1 MAKLDP
7 FGNSDLDQHGSRST
21 LPAASASV
29 ATRLA
34 PIVGDM
40 LGSAAALLHVTCWD
54 GSSFGDAGS
63 PVRLRVNTPTALKRL
78 VWAPGELGLS
88 RAYVAGEIDLEGSV
102 FDLLGIRDAIADPS
116 EHVRVGFGP
125 AGFARLLVSAVGL
138 GAVGVPPKPP
148 PEEASVRGRLHSRP
162 RDRAAITHH
171 YDVGNDFYGVLLG
184 PTLTYSCAY
193 FARPEMTL
201 DEAQDAKHELI
212 CAKLGLAPGMR
223 LLDVGCGFGGM
234 ALHAAIH
241 HGVEAV
247 GVTVSPAQHALAT
260 ERVAAAGL
268 EDRVEIRLA
277 DYRDIDDG
285 PYDAVSSIGMFEHV
299 GLNRMGEYFARIR
312 HLLRPGGRFLNHAI
326 SRPGKVSEIDRR
338 SFLARYVFPDGELHE
353 VGSVASA
360 MARESFEVRDVESL
374 REHYARTTRAWV
386 ANLEKDWDRAVSIVG
401 AARARIWQL
410 YLAGSALGFEGN
422 RIGVHQVLAV
432 KTGPDGASGMPP
444 SRESWAVPST
454 FSAVM

>member
-7 FGNSDLDQHGSRST
+7 FGNSDPHQRVR
-21 LPAASASV
+21 AARAPV

-34 PIVGDM
+34 PIVADM

-63 PVRLRVNTPTALKRL
+63 PLRLRVNTPTALKRL
-78 VWAPGELGLS
+78 LWAPGELGLS

-116 EHVRVGFGP
+116 EHVRVGFSP
-125 AGFARLLVSAVGL
+125 AGFARLLVSAAGL
-138 GAVGVPPKPP
+138 GAVGVPPTPP
-148 PEEASVRGRLHSRP
+148 PEEARVRGRLHSRA

-171 YDVGNDFYGVLLG
+171 YDVGNDFYSVLLG
-184 PTLTYSCAY
+184 PSLTYSCAY

-201 DEAQDAKHELI
+201 EEAQDAKHELI

-241 HGVEAV
+241 HGVEVV
-247 GVTVSPAQHALAT
+247 GVTVSPAQHALAS

-268 EDRVEIRLA
+268 KDRVEIRLS

-285 PYDAVSSIGMFEHV
+285 PYDAASSIGMFEHV
-299 GLNRMGEYFARIR
+299 GLNKMGEYFARIR
-312 HLLRPGGRFLNHAI
+312 DLLVPGGRFLNHAI
-326 SRPGKVSEIDRR
+326 SRHGTVSKIDRR

-353 VGSVASA
+353 VGSVVSA

-374 REHYARTTRAWV
+374 REHYALTTRAWV
-386 ANLEKDWDRAVSIVG
+386 ANLEESWDRAVSIVG
-401 AARARIWQL
+401 EARARVWQL

-432 KTGPDGASGMPP
+432 KTGPDGASGMPS
-444 SRESWAVPST
+444 SRESWTLPATLPAVG
-454 FSAVM
+454 